1 VRSAT
6 RFRIL
11 ELPWS
16 RAAGTHNR
24 GTPLACLT
32 LLGAFVLSSLAWL
45 FRVIDCSEESY
56 STCSTSGRVQL
67 LMALAGL
74 VPALGMMIQSG
85 RGRGRPALWLLAT
98 ALVYAT
104 WGLYLWLGPEF
115 GAD

>member
-1 VRSAT
+1 MRSA
-6 RFRIL
+6 
-11 ELPWS
+11 
-16 RAAGTHNR
+16 AAFGYWDCHGVAALVRT
-24 GTPLACLT
+24 TVVPLACLT

>member
-1 VRSAT
+1 
-6 RFRIL
+6 
-11 ELPWS
+11 
-16 RAAGTHNR
+16 
-24 GTPLACLT
+24 
-32 LLGAFVLSSLAWL
+32 
-45 FRVIDCSEESY
+45 
-56 STCSTSGRVQL
+56 
-67 LMALAGL
+67 MALAGL